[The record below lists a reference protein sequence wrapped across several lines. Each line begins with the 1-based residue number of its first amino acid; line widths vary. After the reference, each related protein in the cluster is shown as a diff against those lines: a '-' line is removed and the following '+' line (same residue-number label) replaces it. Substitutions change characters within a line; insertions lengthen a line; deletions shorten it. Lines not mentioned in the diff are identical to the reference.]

1 MREPDGFREYVV
13 ARSPALTRAAWL
25 LTGDEAAAEDLVQ
38 SALVRMW
45 SRWTGLE
52 RDGSVDAYVRR
63 VLVTTYINGWRR
75 RWRGE
80 VPTEVLPDGPAAT
93 DAHAATDLRLSVRR
107 ALAELPPR
115 QRAVVVLRYF
125 EDLTEAQ
132 TADALGCSL
141 GTVKSQTARA
151 LARLRI
157 HPWLAPARSGETE
170 IDDVRR

>member
-1 MREPDGFREYVV
+1 VREPDGFREYVV

-25 LTGDEAAAEDLVQ
+25 LTGDRTAAEDLVQ
-38 SALVRMW
+38 NALVRMW
-45 SRWTGLE
+45 SRWTRIE
-52 RDGSVDAYVRR
+52 RDGSVDAYARR

-80 VPTEVLPDGPAAT
+80 VPTEVLPDGPAAA

-107 ALAELPPR
+107 ALAELPPK

-132 TADALGCSL
+132 TADALGCSI

-151 LARLRI
+151 LARLRV
-157 HPWLAPARSGETE
+157 HPWLAPATSGETE
-170 IDDVRR
+170 VDDVRR